1 MFKKVNPRQNFPEME
16 KDVLKFWKE
25 NKIFEKSVEN
35 RSDEKTYSFFDG
47 PPFATGMPHYG
58 HVVANLMKDVVPRYW
73 TMQGYKVERKWGWDC
88 HGLPIENLIEKE
100 LDIKN
105 KQEIEDMGVDKF
117 NEACCNS
124 VLRYADEWK
133 KFIPRIGRWVDMEND
148 YRTMDWKYTESIW
161 WVFSELYKKGLVY
174 EGYKSMHICPRCET
188 TLSNFEVTQGYKDIT
203 DLSATVKFKLK
214 YPAGKT
220 GRGVGALIYNDKNE
234 VLLLRRNEDG
244 RRKTWAMPGGKTEE
258 GETFRE
264 ALGREVMEELGV
276 EIKSAEPFVAKP
288 DILEGR
294 LFETVCFKV
303 KIKGEPL
310 IKEKDKVDKL
320 EWFSFDNLPEVDYP
334 PSRDALEVYKKNKS
348 IFRFNVDMSKQL
360 SSVYV
365 LAWTTTPWTLP
376 GNVAV
381 AVGNSIKYLVVSIK
395 DEDGFYVLAKDRIE
409 DVLKD
414 KEFEVLSEIDGRELI
429 GLEYESLFNYYS
441 KKEDLKNKENGWKVY
456 AGDFVSTEEGTGI
469 VHIAPA
475 FGDDDMKLAEKYNLP
490 FVQHVGMDG
499 RFEDEVVD
507 FREKRDFTKGS
518 SQETGANNDLG
529 KEVKP
534 KRNSRETDEKIVK
547 WLEDNNKIFSK
558 ENYKHSYPH
567 CWRCDTPLLNYATS
581 SWFVKV
587 TGIKNRMVKNNKEIN
602 WTPGYIKEGRF
613 GKWLEDAR
621 DWAVSRSRY
630 WGAPLPVWRCEGC
643 KNIEVINSI
652 DDLRSKTD
660 QKITKLI
667 LLRHGESENN
677 VKDIKAGQL
686 EGYPLTKKGI
696 KQVEDAAEILKKEKI
711 DIVISSPIFRTKQ
724 TADIVNNVL
733 KIERIED
740 ERIKEYDFG
749 SWNGHSSDDLFCKEN
764 EIYQKFKK
772 LKNDEEKYNL
782 KFGGDGESRQEIE
795 ERVRKF
801 TEEVTEKYA
810 GKNVLVVGH
819 GGINAMFHRIIKS
832 TSIEDT
838 YKYEFTLDNAKCN
851 IFYIDE
857 NKKEFNLH
865 KPNIDKIKINCSKC
879 ESEAKIV
886 GDVFD
891 CWFESGS
898 MPYAQWHYPFENRDK
913 FKKGFPAEFIA
924 EGLDQTR
931 GWFYTLMVLST
942 ALFDKPA
949 FKNVIVNGIVMA
961 ENGQKMSKRLKN
973 YPEPN
978 LLIEKYGADAL
989 RYYLLTSPVMKA
1001 ENLRFSEKGVDE
1013 VLKKFIL
1020 TLWNTYSFLVMNA
1033 DLNANFSRRHS
1044 RMSPSGGDV
1053 VKSNNLLDK
1062 WILSEFN
1069 ILVRE
1074 VNKQMQDYDLARAAR
1089 PMREFVD
1096 KLSNW
1101 YVRRSRKRFTSE
1113 NINDK
1118 NFAFQTLHYVLT
1130 EYSKLLAPFMPFI
1143 AEEIYQNLTDEESVH
1158 LEDFPIADKKMIN
1171 EKVSDEMNFVRNVV
1185 TMGLAIRA
1193 KNSLKVRQPLSKLK
1207 VYKVIKSKVVND
1219 ELIDLIKDE
1228 LNVKKVEFVDEI
1240 IEKDNWICEDDG
1252 KIKIALN
1259 IEITKDLR
1267 NEGFAREIVRHIQ
1280 VMRKEA
1286 KYNRDDVILVKYGFA
1301 GDGNDVKK
1309 VFEEWGDYIKKEC
1322 LAESVELVDELVEG
1336 DFDLIKELKAREFI
1350 VEIGIRK

>member
-1 MFKKVNPRQNFPEME
+1 MFNRANRDAMNRVSTTINYKIKSMFKKVNPRQNFPEME

-25 NKIFEKSVEN
+25 NKIFEKSVDN
-35 RSDEKTYSFFDG
+35 RSDEKIYSFFDG

-73 TMQGYKVERKWGWDC
+73 TMRGYKVERKWGWDC

-105 KQEIEDMGVDKF
+105 KQEIEEMGVDKF

-133 KFIPRIGRWVDMEND
+133 KFIPRMGRWVDMEND

-244 RRKTWAMPGGKTEE
+244 RRKTWAMPGGKVDK
-258 GETFRE
+258 GETFKE
-264 ALGREVMEELGV
+264 ALEREIDEELGV
-276 EIKSAEPFVAKP
+276 EIKSAEPFIAKP
-288 DILEGR
+288 DIFEGR

-303 KIKGEPL
+303 KIKGEPA
-310 IKEKDKVDKL
+310 IMEKNKVDKL
-320 EWFSFDNLPEVDYP
+320 EWFSLDNLPEVDYP

-348 IFRFNVDMSKQL
+348 IFHFDVDMSKQL

-381 AVGNSIKYLVVSIK
+381 AVENSIKYLVVSIK

-441 KKEDLKNKENGWKVY
+441 KKEDLKNKENGWKIY
-456 AGDFVSTEEGTGI
+456 AGDFVTTEEGTGI

-499 RFEDEVVD
+499 RFKEEVAD

-518 SQETGANNDLG
+518 SQETGANDDLG

-534 KRNSRETDEKIVK
+534 KRNSRETDEKVVK
-547 WLEDNNKIFSK
+547 WLEENNKLFSK

-587 TGIKNRMVKNNKEIN
+587 TEIKDKMVKNNKEIN
-602 WTPGYIKEGRF
+602 WTPEYIKEGRF

-630 WGAPLPVWRCEGC
+630 WGAPLPIWRCEEC

-652 DDLRSKTD
+652 DDLREKTD

-696 KQVEDAAEILKKEKI
+696 KQVEDAVEILKKEKI
-711 DIVISSPIFRTKQ
+711 DVVISSPILRTKQ
-724 TADIVNNVL
+724 TAKIVNNIL
-733 KIERIED
+733 KVDYIED

-764 EIYQKFKK
+764 K
-772 LKNDEEKYNL
+772 
-782 KFGGDGESRQEIE
+782 
-795 ERVRKF
+795 
-801 TEEVTEKYA
+801 
-810 GKNVLVVGH
+810 
-819 GGINAMFHRIIKS
+819 
-832 TSIEDT
+832 
-838 YKYEFTLDNAKCN
+838 
-851 IFYIDE
+851 
-857 NKKEFNLH
+857 
-865 KPNIDKIKINCSKC
+865 
-879 ESEAKIV
+879 
-886 GDVFD
+886 
-891 CWFESGS
+891 
-898 MPYAQWHYPFENRDK
+898 
-913 FKKGFPAEFIA
+913 
-924 EGLDQTR
+924 
-931 GWFYTLMVLST
+931 
-942 ALFDKPA
+942 
-949 FKNVIVNGIVMA
+949 
-961 ENGQKMSKRLKN
+961 
-973 YPEPN
+973 
-978 LLIEKYGADAL
+978 
-989 RYYLLTSPVMKA
+989 
-1001 ENLRFSEKGVDE
+1001 
-1013 VLKKFIL
+1013 
-1020 TLWNTYSFLVMNA
+1020 
-1033 DLNANFSRRHS
+1033 
-1044 RMSPSGGDV
+1044 
-1053 VKSNNLLDK
+1053 
-1062 WILSEFN
+1062 
-1069 ILVRE
+1069 
-1074 VNKQMQDYDLARAAR
+1074 
-1089 PMREFVD
+1089 
-1096 KLSNW
+1096 
-1101 YVRRSRKRFTSE
+1101 
-1113 NINDK
+1113 
-1118 NFAFQTLHYVLT
+1118 
-1130 EYSKLLAPFMPFI
+1130 
-1143 AEEIYQNLTDEESVH
+1143 
-1158 LEDFPIADKKMIN
+1158 
-1171 EKVSDEMNFVRNVV
+1171 
-1185 TMGLAIRA
+1185 
-1193 KNSLKVRQPLSKLK
+1193 
-1207 VYKVIKSKVVND
+1207 
-1219 ELIDLIKDE
+1219 
-1228 LNVKKVEFVDEI
+1228 
-1240 IEKDNWICEDDG
+1240 
-1252 KIKIALN
+1252 
-1259 IEITKDLR
+1259 
-1267 NEGFAREIVRHIQ
+1267 
-1280 VMRKEA
+1280 
-1286 KYNRDDVILVKYGFA
+1286 
-1301 GDGNDVKK
+1301 
-1309 VFEEWGDYIKKEC
+1309 
-1322 LAESVELVDELVEG
+1322 
-1336 DFDLIKELKAREFI
+1336 
-1350 VEIGIRK
+1350 